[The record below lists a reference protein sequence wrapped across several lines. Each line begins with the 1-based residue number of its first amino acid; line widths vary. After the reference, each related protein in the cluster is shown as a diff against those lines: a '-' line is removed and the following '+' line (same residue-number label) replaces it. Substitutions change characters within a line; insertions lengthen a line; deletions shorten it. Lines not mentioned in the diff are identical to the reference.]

1 MSDNDCPRL
10 AIVGIGHELR
20 GDDAAGLAVA
30 RAMQPYAHDHINLMV
45 IEAGPVPENFTGPL
59 RRFKPEVV
67 VLVDA
72 AQMETLPGSALY
84 LDWRATGGFRGSSH
98 TLPLSTLANYLEN
111 EIGCEVWI
119 LGIQPENN
127 AFGAALSE
135 SAAQGV
141 HRAVENLKSWLC
153 Q

>member
-1 MSDNDCPRL
+1 MPDEACPRL

-20 GDDAAGLAVA
+20 GDDAAGLEVA
-30 RAMQPYAHDHINLMV
+30 RAMQPYARQHTNLIV
-45 IEAGPVPENFTGPL
+45 IEAGPAPENFTGPL

-72 AQMETLPGSALY
+72 AQMDTLPGSALY

-98 TLPLSTLANYLEN
+98 TLPLSALAGYLES

-119 LGIQPENN
+119 LGIQPQDNT
-127 AFGAALSE
+127 FGAALSE